1 MTTGMIRVAPLVGF
15 AGSREHVGGGSRRA
29 SGWRRRS
36 VPEVVSAASM
46 AVSVA
51 VLLAVGGCAI
61 TPAKGPEPA
70 PAIVSLQEY
79 LQQGTK
85 AAADGGRERA
95 RDTYRAAAKAY
106 PASKEPWLKLA
117 EDYFEAADYG
127 NAILAAQEVMLRD
140 ANDNVAASILAV
152 SGLRVSASALQSIRS
167 QNRIAGDTRTEAE
180 TMARTLRDV
189 LGESVLVPRPA
200 AAPAPAPASRTARP
214 RPRPATAVAKPA
226 AAPAT
231 PRSNPFELL
240 K

>member
-1 MTTGMIRVAPLVGF
+1 MTTGMIRVGPLVGF
-15 AGSREHVGGGSRRA
+15 GGSRERAGSASRHA

-36 VPEVVSAASM
+36 VPALVSAASM
-46 AVSVA
+46 AVAVA
-51 VLLAVGGCAI
+51 VLLAAGGCAI

-79 LQQGTK
+79 LQQGAK

-117 EDYFEAADYG
+117 EDHFEAADYG

-200 AAPAPAPASRTARP
+200 AVPAPASGTARP